1 MAKVFIYDESG
12 KVVETK
18 EKGKGSSSYW
28 IYFGWSWR
36 SSHPSKNLKIKTQ
49 YVTISENGEVTKES
63 KSRGRTRLGYIL
75 ATDGEYIGH
84 YVKDERNMMS
94 MEVVEETKEVVEE
107 VVE

>member
-18 EKGKGSSSYW
+18 EKGKG
-28 IYFGWSWR
+28 R
-36 SSHPSKNLKIKTQ
+36 HPIGSILDEAGDLHIHPKNLKIKTQ
-49 YVTISENGEVTKES
+49 YVTITENGEVTKES

-107 VVE
+107 PVE